1 MWFYQS
7 RLLRKMNIVRCTLC
21 IQNISHRKIFHNLY
35 LITLMNRLRD
45 LYKYDLFSFSCILFF
60 FITRMSSS
68 SLLNNVCYAGVEAMT
83 DMSGSGKQQFY
94 KQMIASILS
103 LIIAI
108 VIVAFVGQWLW
119 NCTVVELFTFVRPVR
134 SAWQIIGLMLLV
146 SLFR

>member
-1 MWFYQS
+1 
-7 RLLRKMNIVRCTLC
+7 
-21 IQNISHRKIFHNLY
+21 
-35 LITLMNRLRD
+35 
-45 LYKYDLFSFSCILFF
+45 
-60 FITRMSSS
+60 MSSS